1 MFSLLRTRH
10 HLPIAR
16 AIIQPAQRNL
26 LASRFTIMS
35 DLIIADSPHKLQVL
49 PHNQYET
56 LDKLSPS
63 TVLPSPLDQFHK
75 WFFDVVKSGQVNEPE
90 AVSLSTATLSGIPS
104 ARIVLFKQLD
114 DRGFVFFT
122 NYTSRKSKEL
132 LENPNAAMV
141 FYWREVHK
149 SVRVL
154 GKVEQVDR
162 KESESYFLSRPL
174 GSQLGAWASH
184 QSTVVGEEDV
194 SSRLEKLKDR
204 FGVSE
209 SSSGS
214 VPPPPFW
221 GGWRIV
227 PK

>member
-16 AIIQPAQRNL
+16 AIIQPAQH
-26 LASRFTIMS
+26 
-35 DLIIADSPHKLQVL
+35 SPHKLQVL
-49 PHNQYET
+49 PHNQYQT

-75 WFFDVVKSGQVNEPE
+75 WFSDVVKSGQVNEPE

-114 DRGFVFFT
+114 DQGFVFFT

-154 GKVEQVDR
+154 GK
-162 KESESYFLSRPL
+162 SYFLSRPL
-174 GSQLGAWASH
+174 G
-184 QSTVVGEEDV
+184 TPVVGEEDV

-227 PK
+227 PNEVEFWVGKPSRLHDRVRYLRDASTQNGWKIERLAP